1 MSQEPLLKV
10 EGLKVAVGEREVLK
24 GVDLTIYPGE
34 THILFGPNGSG
45 KSTLVMAI
53 MGAPGYR
60 ITDGRILYEGK
71 DITHLPAHQRAKLGI
86 GLAFQRP
93 PAIKGVK
100 LRDLLGQI
108 GDGEAPKFAKE
119 LLLEDHLDRD
129 VNLGFSGG
137 EAKRSELLQLLV
149 QRPHLVLL
157 DEPESGVDLESMKL
171 VGKVI
176 KELLRPHP
184 LSQRKASGL
193 IITHTGYVLDYITA
207 DRGHVMLDG
216 RIVCSGHPR
225 DIFEAIQEAGFERCE
240 ECLLAKLKG
249 AQNG

>member
-1 MSQEPLLKV
+1 MSQEPLLLI
-10 EGLKVAVGEREVLK
+10 EGLRVSVGGKEVLK
-24 GVDLTIYPGE
+24 GVDLEIGHGE
-34 THILFGPNGSG
+34 THVLFGPNGSG

-53 MGAPGYR
+53 MGAPGYQV
-60 ITDGRILYEGK
+60 TAGRIVFNGE
-71 DITHLPAHQRAKLGI
+71 DITELPPDERAKRGI

-93 PAIKGVK
+93 PAVKGVK
-100 LRDLLGQI
+100 LRDLLAQI

-184 LSQRKASGL
+184 ILKRQTSGL
-193 IITHTGYVLDYITA
+193 IITHTGYVLDYVTA
-207 DRGHVMLDG
+207 DKGHVMLGG
-216 RIVCSGHPR
+216 RVICSGHPR
-225 DIFEAIQEAGFERCE
+225 DIFEAIQEAGFEGCK
-240 ECLLAKLKG
+240 ECLLAKLRG
-249 AQNG
+249 VENG

>member
-1 MSQEPLLKV
+1 MSQPLLQI
-10 EGLKVAVGEREVLK
+10 EGLKVAVGGKEVLR
-24 GVDLTIYPGE
+24 GVDLTIGHGE
-34 THILFGPNGSG
+34 THVLFGPNGSG

-53 MGAPGYR
+53 MGAPGYE
-60 ITDGRILYEGK
+60 ITAGRILFNGQ
-71 DITHLPAHQRAKLGI
+71 DITHLPTNERAKLGI

-100 LRDLLGQI
+100 LGDLLKQI
-108 GDGEAPKFAKE
+108 GDGEAPKFAEE
-119 LLLEDHLDRD
+119 LLLKEHLDRD

-184 LSQRKASGL
+184 ILKRQTSGL

-207 DRGHVMLDG
+207 DRGHVMLNG
-216 RIVCSGHPR
+216 QIVCSGNPR
-225 DIFEAIQEAGFERCE
+225 DIFETIQEAGFERCKD
-240 ECLLAKLKG
+240 CLLAKLKG
-249 AQNG
+249 VQNA